1 MLIVWVGKKIF
12 QLFPKLQHQNFVMH
26 NVTADQIEKNKQ
38 LITLVKGFP
47 QIYNHDPAMSQQN
60 SGDSV
65 EEIWAKIGQELQETR
80 KLKVLIMLN
89 ALLTKFLFI
98 TSGFL

>member
-1 MLIVWVGKKIF
+1 
-12 QLFPKLQHQNFVMH
+12 MH

-47 QIYNHDPAMSQQN
+47 QIYNHDPAQQQS
-60 SGDSV
+60 SGESV

-80 KLKVLIMLN
+80 KLKVLFMLN
-89 ALLTKFLFI
+89 ALLMEISLFF
-98 TSGFL
+98 S